1 MLKILTS
8 TWLASVATLAI
19 GSLLINTGCARQ
31 IGSKPDTVIAASS
44 NPSQFVPADPN
55 RSMAQ
60 MEHGGHSGQAM
71 QSMKS
76 PVTAIAK
83 LTTPSG
89 IKPQTVV
96 PLVINVRDNQGKPL
110 GQFTMF
116 QEKLMHLIV
125 VSDDLQYFDHLH
137 PV

>member
-1 MLKILTS
+1 MTMLKILTS

-44 NPSQFVPADPN
+44 NPSQFVPAVPDK
-55 RSMAQ
+55 SMVQ
-60 MEHGGHSGQAM
+60 MEHDGPGGQAM
-71 QSMKS
+71 QSMTS

-110 GQFTMF
+110 GQFTRANA
-116 QEKLMHLIV
+116 H
-125 VSDDLQYFDHLH
+125 VS
-137 PV
+137 